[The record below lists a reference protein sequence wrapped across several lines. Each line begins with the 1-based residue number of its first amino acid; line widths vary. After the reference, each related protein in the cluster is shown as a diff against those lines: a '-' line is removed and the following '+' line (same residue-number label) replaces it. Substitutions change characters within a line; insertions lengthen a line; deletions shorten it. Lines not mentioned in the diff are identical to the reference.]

1 MQYNV
6 EIEPNFLHK
15 AREREREKERGEREG
30 GRERERELEKKSLN
44 EKTID

>member
-15 AREREREKERGEREG
+15 ASEREEGERERMG
-30 GRERERELEKKSLN
+30 GREQESKRKRENLKRKV
-44 EKTID
+44 